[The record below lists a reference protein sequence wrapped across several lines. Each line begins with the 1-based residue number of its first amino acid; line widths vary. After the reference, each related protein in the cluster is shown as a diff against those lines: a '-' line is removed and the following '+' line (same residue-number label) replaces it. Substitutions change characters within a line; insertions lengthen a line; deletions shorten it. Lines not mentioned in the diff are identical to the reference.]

1 MDEDKTK
8 EEQTK
13 SKDESSK
20 ESNILVTL
28 IVFIFN
34 NFTNILVIVL
44 ILLLFYYAYNQ
55 FNETEEES
63 CVKQAPVMNDKVRD
77 FDIREA
83 IQELKIM
90 QKRIL
95 NGISNIA

>member
-1 MDEDKTK
+1 MDEDKSK

-13 SKDESSK
+13 SKNDSIK

-34 NFTNILVIVL
+34 NFTNILVVVL

-55 FNETEEES
+55 FNEAEEEP
-63 CVKQAPVMNDKVRD
+63 CIRQAPIMNDKVRD